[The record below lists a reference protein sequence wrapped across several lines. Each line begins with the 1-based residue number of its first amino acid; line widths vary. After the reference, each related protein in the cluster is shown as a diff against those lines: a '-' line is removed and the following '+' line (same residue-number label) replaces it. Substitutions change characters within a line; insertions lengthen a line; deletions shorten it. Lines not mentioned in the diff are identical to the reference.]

1 MRRFSMF
8 EEADLSKEKVEHY
21 AVRFYICHH
30 SHGLGCIILGFAAA
44 FLITG
49 TFALLLAMTCYKIQ
63 TLHLFYLLMAGGC
76 LVLAVLCRLA
86 YRNLAQQAH
95 EFAFACM
102 SGGNETYAD
111 VRDFYRSY
119 TGEEI

>member
-1 MRRFSMF
+1 MRRFSMSK
-8 EEADLSKEKVEHY
+8 EADLSKEKVGHY
-21 AVRFYICHH
+21 AVIFYICHH
-30 SHGLGCIILGFAAA
+30 SHGLGYIILGSAAA

-49 TFALLLAMTCYKIQ
+49 VFALLLAMTCYEIQ

-86 YRNLAQQAH
+86 YRHLAQQAR